1 MNEFYPL
8 PGCRIGEVTS
18 LDLAHLSVAADRKF
32 ASSRCPDCGHSSDA
46 VHSYYSRWP
55 ADLPSAGQQVCLEL
69 RLRRFYC
76 RNTDCARRTF
86 AERLPH
92 LLAPHARRTHR
103 LAAAQGKVG
112 VSLGGEA
119 GARLLQHLGMPASG
133 DTVLRLIRRLPL
145 PTTAPPRILGVDD
158 WARRKG
164 RAYGTILVDLQR
176 RRVVDL
182 LPDRTSTVLTDWL
195 QRRHAIKVVVRD
207 RSTEYAR
214 GIALGAPRAKQVVD
228 RWHLLGN
235 VRQMVERWLA
245 GVHARLRKLPGVAAP
260 DEQVPRRR
268 RIFPRTRSETAAAL
282 GRRARRLALYEEI
295 RRRFNSGE
303 ALLAIGRAMGLARG
317 TVRRYACAE
326 SFPERA
332 SEKLRPSILDPYLAR
347 VEARH
352 AQGCKNALELWRELR
367 TLGYPGGPRQVRRWL
382 QARGTVVTTTPP
394 QCSRDEAGDKPAEDT
409 ANAAP
414 ALPSSRQLAWLI
426 VRPRDEISAAERATL
441 ARLELDRQAG
451 GVIGLVQRFVALV
464 RKSGV
469 GQTPVRHAQLAA
481 YGEWLADAVSSDVD
495 AVRTFAAGLEQ
506 DGAAVRAALTM
517 PWSSGQAEG
526 QINKLKLLK
535 RQTYGRASLDLLRR
549 RMLLAA

>member
-8 PGCRIGEVTS
+8 PGCRIEQVTS
-18 LDLAHLSVAADRKF
+18 LDPAHLSVAADRKC

-46 VHSYYSRWP
+46 VHSYYARWP

-76 RNTDCARRTF
+76 HNTDCARRTF
-86 AERLPH
+86 VERLPH

-112 VSLGGEA
+112 VFLGGEA

-133 DTVLRLIRRLPL
+133 DTILRLIRRLPL
-145 PTTAPPRILGVDD
+145 PTTAAPCILGVDD
-158 WARRKG
+158 WAMRKG
-164 RAYGTILVDLQR
+164 RTYGTILVDLQR

-182 LPDRTSTVLTDWL
+182 LPDRTSTTLADRL
-195 QRRHAIKVVVRD
+195 RRHRGIKVVARD

-245 GVHARLRKLPGVAAP
+245 GVHARLRKLPAVAAR
-260 DEQVPRRR
+260 DEQAPRRR
-268 RIFPRTRSETAAAL
+268 RTFPRTRSDVAAAL
-282 GRRARRLALYEEI
+282 GRRARRLALYEEV
-295 RRRFNSGE
+295 RQRFSNGE
-303 ALLAIGRAMGLARG
+303 ALSAISRAMGLARG
-317 TVRRYACAE
+317 TVRRYAYAE

-332 SEKLRPSILDPYLAR
+332 AEKLRPSILDPYLAR
-347 VEARH
+347 LEARH
-352 AQGCKNALELWRELR
+352 AEGCKNALELWRKLR

-382 QARGTVVTTTPP
+382 ETRGTVMTTPP
-394 QCSRDEAGDKPAEDT
+394 RCSQDEAGEKLAEDT

-414 ALPSSRQLAWLI
+414 ALPSPRQLAWLI
-426 VRPRDEISAAERATL
+426 VRPRDEISAAERTTL
-441 ARLELDRQAG
+441 ARLELDQQAAC
-451 GVIGLVQRFVALV
+451 VIALVQRFVALV

-469 GQTPVRHAQLAA
+469 GQTQVRRTQLAA
-481 YGEWLADAVSSDVD
+481 YSEWLADAASSDVD
-495 AVRTFAAGLEQ
+495 AVKTFAAGLEQ
-506 DGAAVRAALTM
+506 DGAAIRAALTM